1 MTASADHSARVWN
14 LLADSKKLIPPHAGK
29 VMALQLS
36 PDGCSAASI
45 AADGAKVWALGSPSG
60 GGVLLGQ
67 CLATLQV
74 RPVVSALLCSM

>member
-1 MTASADHSARVWN
+1 MWN

-36 PDGCSAASI
+36 PDGSSAASI
-45 AADGAKVWALGSPSG
+45 AADGAKVWALGSPAG
-60 GGVLLGQ
+60 GGALGQ

-74 RPVVSALLCSM
+74 RIAASALLLSI